1 MQTDHDTFLNVLSCC
16 GVFQVQMLLDI
27 ERSMPTFFL
36 KHVQVEGYSEFP
48 NHAQSIRAKVTI
60 NKC

>member
-1 MQTDHDTFLNVLSCC
+1 
-16 GVFQVQMLLDI
+16 MLLDI

-48 NHAQSIRAKVTI
+48 NHAQSIRAKVTF